1 MYYQQLSL
9 KPALQPYIA
18 ASAHFLPADYHP
30 AAITHT
36 LPSASVHTLQA
47 DPHIAASAHF
57 QPADHQPAVITHSH
71 SAASAH
77 FLPADHQPAAI
88 THTLPSASVH
98 TLPASPFLSSTQ
110 MRNQLYTRVMTCFQ
124 ITTLSIIGMTQLMK
138 ITSHSWDVQ
147 TTYCGSSSGPSSAI
161 NTGTGSSSGTST
173 AISTGTGS
181 GSGTSTDTS
190 SGNEGFLSPLHH
202 LGGSGESGTQ
212 TIPPPPFSTPPKL
225 RTMKHVMNNNPGSDV
240 ASLRIL
246 TVALGRDAIFGK
258 DKLATKSLSGR
269 KNMGVLNPDKLIK
282 TLIYSRVPQKSPVEL
297 EYIWTLCRTS
307 LSKPCQML
315 QTKRRL

>member
-1 MYYQQLSL
+1 
-9 KPALQPYIA
+9 
-18 ASAHFLPADYHP
+18 
-30 AAITHT
+30 
-36 LPSASVHTLQA
+36 
-47 DPHIAASAHF
+47 
-57 QPADHQPAVITHSH
+57 
-71 SAASAH
+71 
-77 FLPADHQPAAI
+77 
-88 THTLPSASVH
+88 
-98 TLPASPFLSSTQ
+98 
-110 MRNQLYTRVMTCFQ
+110 MRNQLYTRVMKCFQ

-147 TTYCGSSSGPSSAI
+147 TTYCGSSSGTSTAINTGTGSSSGTSTAI

-225 RTMKHVMNNNPGSDV
+225 CTGEHVMNNNPGSDV

-258 DKLATKSLSGR
+258 DELATKSLSGR
-269 KNMGVLNPDKLIK
+269 KNMGVLNPDNI
-282 TLIYSRVPQKSPVEL
+282 
-297 EYIWTLCRTS
+297 
-307 LSKPCQML
+307 
-315 QTKRRL
+315 

>member
-1 MYYQQLSL
+1 MLTSYQLTTNQ
-9 KPALQPYIA
+9 QPYTA
-18 ASAHFLPADYHP
+18 ASAHFLPADPHP
-30 AAITHT
+30 AAI
-36 LPSASVHTLQA
+36 
-47 DPHIAASAHF
+47 
-57 QPADHQPAVITHSH
+57 HSH
-71 SAASAH
+71 TSVSQCSH
-77 FLPADHQPAAI
+77 PTSKPLSQQYPDEEPTVYQSDDMFSDHYFI
-88 THTLPSASVH
+88 
-98 TLPASPFLSSTQ
+98 
-110 MRNQLYTRVMTCFQ
+110 NNWND
-124 ITTLSIIGMTQLMK
+124 TTDEDSDYL
-138 ITSHSWDVQ
+138 TSHSWDVQ
-147 TTYCGSSSGPSSAI
+147 TTYC
-161 NTGTGSSSGTST
+161 GSSSGTST

-190 SGNEGFLSPLHH
+190 SSNEGFLSPLHH

-225 RTMKHVMNNNPGSDV
+225 HTMEHVMNKNPRSDV

-258 DKLATKSLSGR
+258 DELATKSLSGR

>member
-36 LPSASVHTLQA
+36 LPSASVNTLQA
-47 DPHIAASAHF
+47 DPHTAASAHF

-88 THTLPSASVH
+88 THTLPSTSVH

-161 NTGTGSSSGTST
+161 NTGTGS
-173 AISTGTGS
+173 

-225 RTMKHVMNNNPGSDV
+225 CTMKHVMNNNPGSDV

-269 KNMGVLNPDKLIK
+269 KNMAVLNPDKLNCI
-282 TLIYSRVPQKSPVEL
+282 
-297 EYIWTLCRTS
+297 
-307 LSKPCQML
+307 
-315 QTKRRL
+315 